1 MDIQGVMKRSNKIDG
16 NPLPNAYI
24 LQAILG
30 KQKSFEEQ
38 IEQMAI
44 QIFKSKELSTNEIS
58 EALFSNVFIG
68 IPGLMAI
75 NPENGVR
82 LLKRVF
88 DLMNIS
94 SHQQYITWSSL
105 NNESVVSTS
114 RTILT
119 ITLAW
124 FSSVKG
130 GTQSDLNDYIIEVM
144 SNNDNLTSN
153 DKCFLKMTN
162 ERINEMLWN

>member
-1 MDIQGVMKRSNKIDG
+1 MDIQEVMKRSDKING
-16 NPLPNAYI
+16 NPLPNTYI

-30 KQKSFEEQ
+30 KHKNFEEQ
-38 IEQMAI
+38 IERIAL
-44 QIFKSKELSTNEIS
+44 QIFLSQELETHEIS

-75 NPENGVR
+75 DPENGVNV
-82 LLKRVF
+82 LKRVYE
-88 DLMNIS
+88 LMDIS
-94 SHQQYITWSSL
+94 SHQQYKTWSSF
-105 NNESVVSTS
+105 NNESIVSTS

-124 FSSVKG
+124 FCRVKG

-144 SNNDNLTSN
+144 TNNENLTYN